1 MGGLLFWILGIN
13 TALTWGFI
21 MTILSIIPV
30 VGAGIVWIPA
40 GLILLASGA
49 IWQGITMLLAGFLLI
64 GTIDNLLRPYLIGK
78 STKLP
83 ESIILLSMLGGIATF
98 GLVGFVIGP
107 IIAGILYTLLEASH
121 DQIGHLKNA
130 GQLSNH

>member
-1 MGGLLFWILGIN
+1 
-13 TALTWGFI
+13 
-21 MTILSIIPV
+21 
-30 VGAGIVWIPA
+30 
-40 GLILLASGA
+40 
-49 IWQGITMLLAGFLLI
+49 MLLAGFLLI

>member
-21 MTILSIIPV
+21 MIILSIIPV